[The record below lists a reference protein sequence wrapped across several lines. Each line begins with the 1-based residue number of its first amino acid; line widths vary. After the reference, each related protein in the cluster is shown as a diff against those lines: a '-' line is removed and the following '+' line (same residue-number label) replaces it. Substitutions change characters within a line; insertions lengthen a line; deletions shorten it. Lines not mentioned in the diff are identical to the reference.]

1 MNRSFLRPGISFVLA
16 AVLLLPATACAAH
29 KPVLPPVRE
38 SQYPTHSILAKYYD
52 FQEAFQE
59 ADVVAHIRIGDWL
72 GEDIDRNATLFQAET
87 VDVFKGTLPDTF
99 VYDQF
104 GCSRGTEAGYP
115 LYSYGNEILSFLH
128 KETLD
133 GTEVY
138 LNLGVHTTE
147 FLVIQADSGDYYCDR
162 NMGIGA
168 GLDCPVMDRR
178 YREDVLAKA
187 VEQYPLPLYTYEHA
201 LIFDKQTTDQWMH
214 QFAREVIANEG

>member
-1 MNRSFLRPGISFVLA
+1 MQIRSMFERYYSIS
-16 AVLLLPATACAAH
+16 
-29 KPVLPPVRE
+29 
-38 SQYPTHSILAKYYD
+38 D
-52 FQEAFQE
+52 AFQE
-59 ADVVAHIRIGDWL
+59 ADAVAHIRIGDWL

-162 NMGIGA
+162 NMGMGA